1 MDFGGVKVGVKG
13 ATEHSTIFLEA
24 SRLSDGRVLIA
35 PVNFVVFGQERS
47 RLLQLTTP
55 SCFDGV

>member
-24 SRLSDGRVLIA
+24 SRLSDGRVLIG
-35 PVNFVVFGQERS
+35 PVNFVVFGQNCHASYRYN
-47 RLLQLTTP
+47 
-55 SCFDGV
+55 